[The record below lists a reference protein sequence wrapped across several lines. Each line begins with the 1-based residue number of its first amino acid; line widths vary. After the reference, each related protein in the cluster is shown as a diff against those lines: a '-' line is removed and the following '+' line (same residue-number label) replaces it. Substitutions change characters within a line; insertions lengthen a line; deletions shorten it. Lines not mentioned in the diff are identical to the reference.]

1 MDTISQNKNIV
12 TSFIDAL
19 FTKGDLGAVDEYL
32 AGDYVDHDPPMGF
45 PASREGMRAA
55 AATFRAAFPDWH
67 SDIGFYVEEGDLV
80 VENFTASGT
89 QQGEIFGVPAV
100 GPHRQPARDQH
111 LAGPRRPHRGALGT
125 PGRSRPHAPARPGPP
140 ALTAPRYKALAL
152 ALARACTYRRVMAD
166 AIMKRQVTALIG
178 RCYAGLDVADLRDEV
193 LRRLRRIVSVDAAFF
208 GTVDP
213 QTLLFTS
220 AVAEEPLGAATPL
233 FLDNEYGRE
242 DVNKFAALA
251 EAADP
256 VELARPGHPR
266 PAAGQCPLPGGDE
279 PARPGR
285 RAARGSHQRQA
296 VLGRDLPAPRGR
308 GARLRR
314 PGGRRDPADRP
325 ARGRGPAARPS
336 RWRRSAR
343 PQTIAAPAGAPG
355 IILLDQDLA
364 LMTMSPEAAQWLA
377 EIDEADWPSG
387 SELPM
392 AVYAAAARLA
402 RLEQGAAPP
411 QLADTIR
418 LRSRAGQWLSLHAS
432 RLGGGPAPQI
442 GIVIEPTPAAQL
454 SSLLLSAY
462 GLTGAQ
468 SRVVALVIRGHST
481 RQIVEELHISANT
494 VQEHLTAAFDK
505 FGVRSRRELVAAM
518 LTGRPG

>member
-1 MDTISQNKNIV
+1 
-12 TSFIDAL
+12 
-19 FTKGDLGAVDEYL
+19 
-32 AGDYVDHDPPMGF
+32 
-45 PASREGMRAA
+45 
-55 AATFRAAFPDWH
+55 
-67 SDIGFYVEEGDLV
+67 
-80 VENFTASGT
+80 
-89 QQGEIFGVPAV
+89 
-100 GPHRQPARDQH
+100 
-111 LAGPRRPHRGALGT
+111 
-125 PGRSRPHAPARPGPP
+125 
-140 ALTAPRYKALAL
+140 
-152 ALARACTYRRVMAD
+152 MAD
-166 AIMKRQVTALIG
+166 PIMKRQVTALIG
-178 RCYAGLDVADLRDEV
+178 RCYAGLGVAELRDEV
-193 LRRLRRIVSVDAAFF
+193 LRRLRRIMSVDAAFF

-233 FLDNEYGRE
+233 FLDNEYGRR

-256 VELARPGHPR
+256 VGSLDRATRGQRPDSARYR
-266 PAAGQCPLPGGDE
+266 EVMSPLGLGDE
-279 PARPGR
+279 LRAVLISGKQCWGAICLHREDAEHGFYDREVDVIRRIAPHVAEGLR
-285 RAARGSHQRQA
+285 RAVTLGS
-296 VLGRDLPAPRGR
+296 
-308 GARLRR
+308 LR
-314 PGGRRDPADRP
+314 
-325 ARGRGPAARPS
+325 
-336 RWRRSAR
+336 
-343 PQTIAAPAGAPG
+343 APAESTAAVGAPG

-364 LMTMSPEAAQWLA
+364 LMSMSPEAAQWLA

-392 AVYAAAARLA
+392 AVYGAAARLA
-402 RLEQGAAPP
+402 RLEQGTAPP

-432 RLGGGPAPQI
+432 RLGGGPSPQI
-442 GIVIEPTPAAQL
+442 GIVVEPTPAAQI

-518 LTGRPG
+518 LTGRPAAP